1 MIEYS
6 KYIDFTI
13 VLIKKER
20 DTLQKKFINSET
32 MPPTSGYSHVVEVS
46 NAKRTIYI
54 SGQVGINTDGQIVG
68 IGDLAT
74 QTRQVFENIKSALE
88 TSELRFNDVVKLT
101 FFLTDISQMATVR
114 DIRDQYIDTKNPPAS
129 SAVEVRKLIN
139 DNFLIEI
146 EAIAVAN

>member
-1 MIEYS
+1 M
-6 KYIDFTI
+6 
-13 VLIKKER
+13 
-20 DTLQKKFINSET
+20 QKKFINPET

-54 SGQVGINTDGQIVG
+54 SGQVAINTDGQIVG

-101 FFLTDISQMATVR
+101 FFLTDISQIVLLEIYEINT
-114 DIRDQYIDTKNPPAS
+114 
-129 SAVEVRKLIN
+129 LI
-139 DNFLIEI
+139 LKIHQQ
-146 EAIAVAN
+146 VQL